1 VTLRTILRQRVLPA
15 VAAACVVALLAAG
28 AWYGYSALASR
39 PVKEVVLGGDVDR
52 LPPQIVAE
60 FTRELERRTVGTSL
74 ASVRDNAKRIP
85 WVRDASV
92 RRRYPGTIEVRFEAY
107 RALAHWNDD
116 RLVSPDGEIFA
127 AESPAPLPR
136 FHGADS
142 AAPAI
147 VRTYPDLVRWLAPA
161 GVVAEVTLTPRATWE
176 VTLASGLHVALGRDD
191 VQARAER
198 FAAAWPQLAAR
209 GIETKYADLRYPNG
223 FALRQAAVQ
232 APVTTPKKKR

>member
-1 VTLRTILRQRVLPA
+1 MTLRTILRQRVLPA
-15 VAAACVVALLAAG
+15 VAATCVVALLAAG
-28 AWYGYSALASR
+28 TWYGYSALASR
-39 PVKEVVLGGDVDR
+39 PVKDVVLGGDVER

-60 FTRELERRTVGTSL
+60 FVRELQRRTVGTSL

-107 RALAHWNDD
+107 RALARWNEDH
-116 RLVSPDGEIFA
+116 LVSPEGEIFA
-127 AESPAPLPR
+127 AESPAELPR

-147 VRTYPDLVRWLAPA
+147 VRAYPDLVRWLAPA
-161 GVVAEVTLTPRATWE
+161 GVVTEVTLTPRATWE
-176 VTLASGLHVALGRDD
+176 VALASGLHVALGRDE
-191 VQARAER
+191 VQPRAQR

-223 FALRQAAVQ
+223 FALRQAALQ
-232 APVTTPKKKR
+232 APVNIPKKKR

>member
-1 VTLRTILRQRVLPA
+1 MTLRTILRQRVLPA

-28 AWYGYSALASR
+28 TWYGYGALASR

-60 FTRELERRTVGTSL
+60 FARELERRTVGTSL
-74 ASVRDNAKRIP
+74 ASVRENAKRIP

-116 RLVSPDGEIFA
+116 RLVSPGGEIFA
-127 AESPAPLPR
+127 AESPAALPR

-142 AAPAI
+142 AAPAV

-161 GVVAEVTLTPRATWE
+161 GVVTEVALTPRGTWE
-176 VTLASGLHVALGRDD
+176 VALASGLHVALGRDD
-191 VQARAER
+191 VQARAQR

-209 GIETKYADLRYPNG
+209 GIETQYADLRYPNG
-223 FALRQAAVQ
+223 FALRQAALQ
-232 APVTTPKKKR
+232 APVTTAKKKR

>member
-1 VTLRTILRQRVLPA
+1 MTLRTILRQRVLPA

-28 AWYGYSALASR
+28 AWHGYGALANR
-39 PVKEVVLGGDVDR
+39 PVTDVVLGGDVER

-60 FTRELERRTVGTSL
+60 FARALQQRTVGTSL

-92 RRRYPGTIEVRFEAY
+92 RRRYPGTIQVRFEAY
-107 RALAHWNDD
+107 RALARWNDD

-127 AESPAPLPR
+127 AESTAQLPR
-136 FHGADS
+136 FHGPDN
-142 AAPAI
+142 AAPDI
-147 VRTYPDLVRWLAPA
+147 VRAYPELLRWLAPA
-161 GVVAEVTLTPRATWE
+161 GVVTEVSLTPRGTWE
-176 VTLASGLHVALGRDD
+176 VALASGLHLALGRDD
-191 VQARAER
+191 VQARAQR

-209 GIETKYADLRYPNG
+209 RIETSYADLRYPNG